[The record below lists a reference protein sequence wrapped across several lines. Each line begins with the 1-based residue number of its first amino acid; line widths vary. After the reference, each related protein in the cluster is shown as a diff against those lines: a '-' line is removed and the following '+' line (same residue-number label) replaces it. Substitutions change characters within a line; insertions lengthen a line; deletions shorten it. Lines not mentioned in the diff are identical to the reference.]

1 MQETQTVSRERE
13 PFLQLVVLFGLIF
26 LGLLVASVV
35 SFVFGFFTYGT
46 EVLKDPSLLTDTTA
60 ANIGYLKIQ
69 LVIQQVLTFL
79 LPAWLLAVIEKRK
92 IGQFYGLK
100 TPKPSLLLIVFLL
113 MLCSTPI
120 LSYVNELN
128 LKMHLPAF
136 LKGLENLMRNLED
149 SMAVTTAA
157 ILKMDTI
164 FGLLVNLL
172 VIALVPAICE
182 ELLFRGA
189 LQRTL
194 LRLITNKHVAVW
206 AGAIIF
212 SAIHLQFFGF
222 FPRML
227 LGAAFGYIYLW
238 TGSLKYTIFAHFLNN
253 GYAVTI
259 AYYMQKNNFP
269 IEKADEINIAW
280 YGYLISAFLTLALFW
295 ILKDKAATTS
305 INE

>member
-35 SFVFGFFTYGT
+35 SFVLGFFTYGT
-46 EVLKDPSLLTDTTA
+46 EVLKDPSLLTNTTA

-69 LVIQQVLTFL
+69 LVIQQVFTFL

-100 TPKPSLLLIVFLL
+100 MPKLNLLVIVFLI

-120 LSYVNELN
+120 LGYVNELN

-136 LKGLENLMRNLED
+136 LKGLENLMRSLED

-157 ILKMDTI
+157 ILKMDTV
-164 FGLLVNLL
+164 FGLLVNFL

-222 FPRML
+222 FPRMF

-238 TGSLKYTIFAHFLNN
+238 TGSLRYTIFAHFLNN

-259 AYYMQKNNFP
+259 AYYMQKNNIP
-269 IEKADEINIAW
+269 VEKADEINIAW
-280 YGYLISAFLTLALFW
+280 YGYFISAFLTIALFW
-295 ILKDKAATTS
+295 ILKDKAGAKE
-305 INE
+305 IKE

>member
-1 MQETQTVSRERE
+1 MQEKQTVSGDRE
-13 PFLQLVVLFGLIF
+13 PFLQLVVLFGLVF
-26 LGLLVASVV
+26 LGLIVASVV

-46 EVLKDPSLLTDTTA
+46 EVLKDPSLLANTTP

-79 LPAWLLAVIEKRK
+79 LPALLLAVIEKRK

-100 TPKPSLLLIVFLL
+100 TPKLSLLLTVFLI
-113 MLCSTPI
+113 MFCSTPI
-120 LSYVNELN
+120 LGYVNELN
-128 LKMHLPAF
+128 LKMHLPGF
-136 LKGLENLMRNLED
+136 LKGLENLIRNLED
-149 SMAVTTAA
+149 SMALTTAA
-157 ILKMDTI
+157 ILNMDTV
-164 FGLLVNLL
+164 FGWLVNLL

-182 ELLFRGA
+182 EFLFRGG

-222 FPRML
+222 FPRMF

-238 TGSLKYTIFAHFLNN
+238 TGSIKYTIFAHFLNN

-259 AYYMQKNNFP
+259 AYYLQKNNIP

-280 YGYLISAFLTLALFW
+280 YGYFISAFLTIALFW
-295 ILKDKAATTS
+295 ILKDKAGAKE
-305 INE
+305 IKE